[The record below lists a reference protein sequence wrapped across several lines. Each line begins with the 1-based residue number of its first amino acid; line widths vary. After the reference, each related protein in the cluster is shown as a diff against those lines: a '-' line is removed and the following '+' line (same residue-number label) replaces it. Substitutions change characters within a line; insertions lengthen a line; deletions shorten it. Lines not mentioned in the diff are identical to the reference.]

1 MCPVRAAGGQE
12 QVVGSTGWA
21 SQERHSAPCCHLC
34 AQSGCVLELKDGPIS
49 QEKLEIW
56 VSRNTMMKRKKK
68 THSQVLRLDSAHRL
82 PLGNIWL
89 RGEMQIQTAL
99 G

>member
-68 THSQVLRLDSAHRL
+68 NPFTSSQTRFSPQVATWQHLA
-82 PLGNIWL
+82 
-89 RGEMQIQTAL
+89 
-99 G
+99 

>member
-21 SQERHSAPCCHLC
+21 SQERRSAPCCHCC

-68 THSQVLRLDSAHRL
+68 KNPFTSSQTRFSPQVATWQHLA
-82 PLGNIWL
+82 
-89 RGEMQIQTAL
+89 
-99 G
+99 